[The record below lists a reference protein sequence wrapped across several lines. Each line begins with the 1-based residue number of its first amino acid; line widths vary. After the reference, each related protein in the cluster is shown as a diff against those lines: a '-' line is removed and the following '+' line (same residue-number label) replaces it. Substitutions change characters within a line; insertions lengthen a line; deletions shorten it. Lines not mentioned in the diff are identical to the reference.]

1 MPSHRQERA
10 ASTLQREL
18 SRILL
23 EDVRDPA
30 VAEVRVTSVSLSPD
44 KRSARVLVSGW
55 VPDSGIESDQ
65 RPLRALGRATP
76 FIRRT
81 LAKRLRMRRVP
92 ELRFDYDLSDKH
104 SRRMDKL
111 LKRIKQRP
119 TKGLKGLTVLLL
131 AVGLPLGFSR
141 DASALERLESSAS
154 IMGSEFR
161 VACYAPS
168 KKVAAGAITAAFDEA
183 RRVDSLLSHYKP
195 DSELSRINREAGS
208 KAVAVSEE
216 MSALL
221 ATCLEYSAATDGAF
235 DITVGS
241 IVSAWG
247 FYHGDGRKP
256 WPWALWWA
264 QRNSGYQHLELN
276 RSDGTVRFRKAAMRL
291 DPGAIGKGYAVDR
304 VVEVL
309 KQYGVQAAFVSS
321 GTSSI
326 YAMGSPPDRDGWGVD
341 IRDPEASGEA
351 ASARLS
357 DEAISTSGS
366 YAKFFESDGTR
377 YSHILD
383 PRTGRPATRVAAVS
397 VIGPRTIDTE
407 AWSTALYVNGPEWA
421 QEHPLPRSRVYL
433 CRAGGGCGWLY
444 GH

>member
-1 MPSHRQERA
+1 MPSHRHERA

-23 EDVRDPA
+23 EEVRDPA
-30 VAEVRVTSVSLSPD
+30 VAAVRVCSVSLSPD
-44 KRSARVLVSGW
+44 KRSAKVLVSGW
-55 VPDSGIESDQ
+55 VPNSGIESDQ

-92 ELRFDYDLSDKH
+92 ELRFDYDLSDQR
-104 SRRMDKL
+104 SRRIDKL
-111 LKRIKQRP
+111 LERIKKRP
-119 TKGLKGLTVLLL
+119 AKGLKDLTMLLL
-131 AVGLPLGFSR
+131 AVALPLGLSR
-141 DASALERLESSAS
+141 DALALERLESSAS

-168 KKVAAGAITAAFDEA
+168 RKAAAGAITAAFDEA

-216 MSALL
+216 MSDLL
-221 ATCLEYSAATDGAF
+221 AACVEYSAATEGAF
-235 DITVGS
+235 DVTVGS
-241 IVSAWG
+241 IVHAWG
-247 FYHGDGRKP
+247 YFRGDGRKP
-256 WPWALWWA
+256 WPWTLWWA
-264 QRNSGYQHLELN
+264 RRNSGYRHLELN

-304 VVEVL
+304 VVGVL
-309 KQYGVQAAFVSS
+309 KEFGVRAAFVSS

-341 IRDPEASGEA
+341 IRAPEAAGEA
-351 ASARLS
+351 ASVRLS

-366 YAKFFESDGTR
+366 YERFFESDGTR

-383 PRTGRPATRVAAVS
+383 PRTGRPATGVEAVS

-407 AWSTALYVNGPEWA
+407 AWSTALYVNGPAWA
-421 QEHPLPRSRVYL
+421 REHPLPQSRVYL

-444 GH
+444 GN